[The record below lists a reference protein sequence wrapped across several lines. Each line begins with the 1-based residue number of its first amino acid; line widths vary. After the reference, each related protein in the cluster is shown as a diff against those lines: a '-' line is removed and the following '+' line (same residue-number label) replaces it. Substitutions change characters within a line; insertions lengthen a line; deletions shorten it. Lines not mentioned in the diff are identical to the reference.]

1 MRRRVPMAI
10 ARYGLG
16 IVFFVFGVMQW
27 LDPASWFGYL
37 PVHGIFGLSDTALV
51 FMNGTFDLLLGALLL
66 AGLFTRVAAGL
77 AALHLAAVIAFWGF
91 NDVAVRDFGLL
102 VVAVAVLVNGA
113 DDWSAD
119 MRMSYS
125 HRFEWVR

>member
-1 MRRRVPMAI
+1 MRRAPFAI

-16 IVFFVFGVMQW
+16 IVFFLFGIMQW

-37 PVHGIFGLSDTALV
+37 PVHGVLGLSDTALV
-51 FMNGTFDLLLGALLL
+51 FMNGTFDLFLGALLL

-77 AALHLAAVIAFWGF
+77 AALHLAGVIMFLGF

-102 VVAVAVLVNGA
+102 VVALAVLWNGA
-113 DDWSAD
+113 DEWCAD
-119 MRMSYS
+119 MRLSYP